1 MAVSW
6 LKATGFEGWRTP
18 LASAW
23 NAGASYFGAALLV
36 ALAMVTALALAVT
49 ATSLKAA
56 AAPEGAGVRLRQMER
71 LDRGLVA
78 VKVDDG
84 VFLSWRWLGTE
95 PRDIGFHIYRDGE
108 RITEAPIVS
117 STNYLDPDGT
127 EDSTYYVRAVLDGVE
142 QEPSPTVS
150 VWKDPYLTVPLQKP
164 EDGVNPDGTPYTY
177 HANDASVGDLDGD
190 GEYEIV
196 LKWEPS
202 NAKDN
207 AQDGITGPVFIDA
220 YKLDGTFLWRIA
232 LGRNIRAGAH
242 YTQFI
247 VYDLDGDG
255 NAEVALKTADG
266 T

>member
-23 NAGASYFGAALLV
+23 NAGAPYLGAALLV

-56 AAPEGAGVRLRQMER
+56 AAPEGDGVRLRQMER

-95 PRDIGFHIYRDGE
+95 PRDIGFHIYRDGG

-127 EDSTYYVRAVLDGVE
+127 EDSTYHVRAVLNGVE
-142 QEPSPTVS
+142 QEPSRTVS
-150 VWKDPYLTVPLQKP
+150 VWKSLTSRCRSKSPRMVSIPTARPTRTTRTTRASATSTATASTRSCSNGSLP
-164 EDGVNPDGTPYTY
+164 TPRTT
-177 HANDASVGDLDGD
+177 
-190 GEYEIV
+190 
-196 LKWEPS
+196 P
-202 NAKDN
+202 
-207 AQDGITGPVFIDA
+207 T
-220 YKLDGTFLWRIA
+220 
-232 LGRNIRAGAH
+232 
-242 YTQFI
+242 
-247 VYDLDGDG
+247 
-255 NAEVALKTADG
+255 TA
-266 T
+266 